1 MRKIKGVA
9 RGLERGFKIKAINPY
24 NFLYKDNLEGFIE
37 FVTINSVAH
46 VSFGFNDEILEQSF
60 SFRIRIILDDG
71 SVIERLEKV
80 SYYSMYTDGIDVETI
95 NTMFE
100 NCFDGIRYSE
110 EFKAYASKKA
120 LIQNLIPL
128 EPKGEPKPKLRR
140 KM

>member
-1 MRKIKGVA
+1 MRKIRLVSKSI
-9 RGLERGFKIKAINPY
+9 ERGVRSKSVNPY
-24 NFLYKDNLEGFIE
+24 SFLYKDNLQDFIE
-37 FVTINSVAH
+37 FVTVNSVAH

-71 SVIERLEKV
+71 SVIERCEKV
-80 SYYSMYTDGIDVETI
+80 SYYSMYTDGIDVETL

-110 EFKAYASKKA
+110 EFKAYASRKA
-120 LIQNLIPL
+120 LLQNLKPL
-128 EPKGEPKPKLRR
+128 EPQGEPKRTKRR